1 MSSDSMTTVSSHTL
15 QRIVGREYG
24 ADPVSWNRRDLLAYA
39 LGIGATPAEQQFVN
53 GTSAFPPCNI
63 HFGLTAERSPYLE
76 LHPSFA
82 AFPTFPVVLFLKG
95 KDDSVTEFTNTI
107 NRTNAIKGLPY
118 FDPSHLVHATQS
130 IEILKPL
137 HLSRLISIRE
147 NKSGVILENEFI
159 LVDPEETPYARLTT
173 AMFNLT
179 GKITGQRY
187 TRSVVSLPEAKPI
200 PRDRAPN
207 WVVADR
213 TNAHQAL
220 MYRLSGDYN
229 PLHVDPN
236 ASSSGG
242 GVILH
247 GLSTLGFAA
256 RALIRTVGYGRPS
269 SLQYLNVRFTAPVT
283 PGDGLETSAWDVG
296 SGPGGVIEVAFE
308 VRNTRTGKVG
318 LVIGGGHARFAR
330 WEPSKL

>member
-1 MSSDSMTTVSSHTL
+1 MSSGSTATFSSHTL
-15 QRIVGREYG
+15 QSIVGREYG
-24 ADPVSWNRRDLLAYA
+24 ADPVSWNKRDLLAYA

-53 GTSAFPPCNI
+53 
-63 HFGLTAERSPYLE
+63 E

-137 HLSRLISIRE
+137 PLVSGPGWLLKKRLISIRE
-147 NKSGVILENEFI
+147 NKSGVILENEFV
-159 LVDPEETPYARLTT
+159 LVDPDETPYARLTT

-213 TNAHQAL
+213 TYVHQAL
-220 MYRLSGDYN
+220 IYRLSGDYN
-229 PLHVDPN
+229 PLHIDPN

-308 VRNTRTGKVG
+308 VRNTRTGKV
-318 LVIGGGHARFAR
+318 VIGGGHARFAR
-330 WEPSKL
+330 WEQSKL

>member
-53 GTSAFPPCNI
+53 D
-63 HFGLTAERSPYLE
+63 
-76 LHPSFA
+76 PSFA

-137 HLSRLISIRE
+137 PLVSGPGWLLKKRLISIRE

-308 VRNTRTGKVG
+308 VRNTRTGKV
-318 LVIGGGHARFAR
+318 VIGGGHARFAR